1 MHPRRPHPR
10 AFTLVEAAISIVIVA
25 VMFVAALSTLAG
37 AARSRGLQAQWR
49 RADTLGNSLM
59 REILQTGFGDSGS
72 LIVGINLSGN
82 RTAYNDIDDYHELV
96 ERPPTNRDGDTLP
109 GCSDWTRA
117 VIVERVSVSDPS
129 GPAIRGA
136 SSSPLKRITITV
148 TAPDRKTYTF
158 IALRSPYNLFDST
171 PAFNTVGGASFKLI
185 TSGVPSAL
193 CAEVDLPNH
202 PTAPEP

>member
-1 MHPRRPHPR
+1 MNTRRSHPH

-37 AARSRGLQAQWR
+37 AARARGMQAQWR
-49 RADTLGNSLM
+49 RADLLGTSLM

-72 LIVGINLSGN
+72 LIIGINLSGN

-96 ERPPTNRDGDTLP
+96 ERPPRNRDGDTIP
-109 GCSDWTRA
+109 GCDDWTRS
-117 VIVERVSVSDPS
+117 VVVERVLVASPAGS
-129 GPAIRGA
+129 GIRGA

-158 IALRSPYNLFDST
+158 VSLRSPYNLFDSSPT
-171 PAFNTVGGASFKLI
+171 FNTLGGASIKI
-185 TSGVPSAL
+185 TASGVPSSI
-193 CAEVDLPNH
+193 CAEIELPNQ
-202 PTAPEP
+202 PATPAP

>member
-1 MHPRRPHPR
+1 MHAHRPHPC

-49 RADTLGNSLM
+49 RADLLGNSLM

-72 LIVGINLSGN
+72 LIVGINLSGD
-82 RTAYNDIDDYHELV
+82 RTGYDDIDDYHELT
-96 ERPPTNRDGDTLP
+96 ERPPSTRDGDAIP
-109 GCSDWTRA
+109 GCADWTRS
-117 VIVERVSVSDPS
+117 VIVERVSVSDPAGS
-129 GPAIRGA
+129 GIRGA

-158 IALRSPYNLFDST
+158 VALRSPYNLFDAT
-171 PAFNTVGGASFKLI
+171 PAHNTFGGASVKLI
-185 TSGVPSAL
+185 ISGVPSAL
-193 CAEVDLPNH
+193 YTEVELPNH
-202 PTAPEP
+202 PAAPEP